1 MLNEHNG
8 FPRVFLHTGDC
19 YIGVQPTMVTTVLGS
34 CVAVTM
40 FSPQRNIGA
49 ICHAFLP
56 DSKRISVRGPDPQPC
71 RFVDTAVETML
82 SSMSRLGA
90 DLDQLEVKII
100 GGASGLGGGP
110 RGRGVF
116 DMGARNVEMAEQV
129 LGGRGVKVLDSHVGG
144 NQGRKVVFITNTGE
158 IWVKRLSKFTPVETP
173 VLSGW
178 VCR

>member
-40 FSPQRNIGA
+40 FSPQQGISA

-56 DSKRISVRGPDPQPC
+56 DSSKFSTRGTDPQPC
-71 RFVDTAVETML
+71 RYVDTAVDAML

-90 DLDQLEVKII
+90 DLDRLEVKII

-116 DMGARNVEMAEQV
+116 DMGVRNAEMAARV
-129 LGGRGVKVLDSHVGG
+129 LEGRGVRVIDSHVGG
-144 NQGRKVVFITNTGE
+144 NQGRKVVFLTNTGE
-158 IWVKRLSKFTPVETP
+158 IWIKRLVKLMSAETAVP
-173 VLSGW
+173 SGL